1 MPSNPTKHVRKLGSI
16 RYVTGGRES
25 LELDKNGVLL
35 SLSLRVK
42 FTVTNAVSGPS
53 GPLFQA
59 LARVIQRL
67 EIMAGGRDVVQS
79 VPGYFLALRALYESE
94 GIPALGMGATVVVAG
109 GAVTTYDI
117 SLPVMFTLPLG
128 RREDDTA
135 LDTAGLS
142 QLSAIVT
149 WGKTDCS
156 DLFTTPN
163 GATLSNVSCDVE
175 GTYIANPLRDVKT
188 GMAVSSRD
196 GKPFLV
202 RHLDYQEVAVTA
214 TNNSQ
219 AVILDSRTGLVVTS
233 FLVASLADDVGSDAI
248 INSMRMEAASFVYS
262 LRDAQPIRAENVR
275 NLRLYNSYVT
285 GALYLDPRI
294 DGSVVNAINTSEL
307 EGDLKVVLDVT
318 KVGTTCKIGIQRE
331 ALRPLIR

>member
-1 MPSNPTKHVRKLGSI
+1 MPSNPTKHIRKLGSI
-16 RYVTGGRES
+16 KYTAGGRES

-35 SLSLRVK
+35 SLLLRIR
-42 FTVTNAVSGPS
+42 FTVTNGATGPT
-53 GPLFQA
+53 GALFQT
-59 LARVIQRL
+59 LARIIQRL

-79 VPGYFLALRALYESE
+79 IPGYFLALRAQYEAE
-94 GIPALGMGATVVVAG
+94 GIPALGMGATVVTTGSA
-109 GAVTTYDI
+109 ATTYDL
-117 SLPVMFTLPLG
+117 SLPVPFTLPLG

-135 LDTAGLS
+135 LDTTGLS
-142 QLSAIVT
+142 QLSAIIT
-149 WGKTDCS
+149 WARSDCS

-163 GATLSNVSCDVE
+163 GATISNVSCDVE
-175 GTYIANPLRDVKT
+175 GTYIANPMRNQS
-188 GMAVSSRD
+188 GMAVSSKS
-196 GKPFLV
+196 GKPYLV

-233 FLVASLADDVGSDAI
+233 FLFAQLADDVGNDNI

-275 NLRLYNSYVT
+275 NLRLFNGYVP

-294 DGSVVNAINTSEL
+294 DGSVINAITTSEL

-318 KVGTTCKIGIQRE
+318 KQGTTCKLGIQRE